1 MATFITNRF
10 LKRISKKG
18 RLVEALSLYEKLS
31 DSEKAKLPK
40 LPKLSSWECVLEEVL
55 DTDHEPEGY
64 LRFVNELIN
73 RGYSSEDIMNMR
85 IIAWETAGWLNYEM
99 MVWDWCNL
107 NEKDMLDGLK
117 DRFDKKNI
125 SKTKFEQLKQ
135 QIEHY
140 KSWPNQRV
148 DLTR

>member
-1 MATFITNRF
+1 M
-10 LKRISKKG
+10 
-18 RLVEALSLYEKLS
+18 
-31 DSEKAKLPK
+31 
-40 LPKLSSWECVLEEVL
+40 
-55 DTDHEPEGY
+55 
-64 LRFVNELIN
+64 NELIN